1 MHEPLDR
8 RAFARRVSCGVA
20 AAVWAA
26 GSSAEVPAEGP
37 VTPAASQE
45 APPPGQRPPLPLL
58 ILARLLEEYP
68 SEQYTEVAWEGI
80 LQDIR
85 GDLARSK
92 ALSDFPLSHEDQPAF
107 LFPGSPR
114 CRLVLPSE
122 SVPPQAD

>member
-8 RAFARRVSCGVA
+8 RAFARRMSWGLA
-20 AAVWAA
+20 AAAWAA
-26 GSSAEVPAEGP
+26 GSSAEG
-37 VTPAASQE
+37 PAAPAAAQDT
-45 APPPGQRPPLPLL
+45 PPPGQRPPLPLL

-68 SEQYTEVAWEGI
+68 SEHYSEATWEGI

-85 GDLARSK
+85 GDLARGK

-114 CRLVLPSE
+114 CRLVLPAE
-122 SVPPQAD
+122 SIPPVAD

>member
-8 RAFARRVSCGVA
+8 RAFARRVTWGVA
-20 AAVWAA
+20 AVAA
-26 GSSAEVPAEGP
+26 GSSVEIAADGP
-37 VTPAASQE
+37 VLPAAAQD

-58 ILARLLEEYP
+58 ILGRLLEEYP
-68 SEQYTEVAWEGI
+68 SEQYTEAALEGL

-107 LFPGSPR
+107 LFAGSPR

-122 SVPPQAD
+122 SLPPTAD